1 MKQLVTFIKK
11 EFLHVFRDRKTLLML
26 FGLPIAQIVL
36 FGFAL
41 SNEVKDSKIVVAD
54 YSRDA
59 VTTQIIQKIAS
70 SQYFDLQQSLQSAAQ
85 LQAAFKKGEIKM
97 AVIFPANF
105 AADLTHTGKATV
117 QVIADASDPNLATT
131 ITNYITRIINDYNSQ
146 LSNAAGQSLQI
157 LPEMQFLYNPELRGA
172 PNFVPGVMALVLML
186 VCTMMTSVSIV
197 KEKELGTMEIL
208 LVSPFRTSYI
218 IISKLA
224 PNLIISIVNLVI
236 ILVLSNVFLD
246 LPVKGSILLLVF
258 CSILFILTSLSIGLL
273 LSINAK
279 TQQAAMMGSLMGMM
293 LPTLLLTGF
302 LFPIENMPLPM
313 QWLSNIV
320 PSRWYFIIVKRVM
333 LKGMGF
339 TAVWK
344 ETLILAVMSLLLFA
358 ISIRRF
364 KIRLQ

>member
-1 MKQLVTFIKK
+1 
-11 EFLHVFRDRKTLLML
+11 
-26 FGLPIAQIVL
+26 
-36 FGFAL
+36 
-41 SNEVKDSKIVVAD
+41 
-54 YSRDA
+54 
-59 VTTQIIQKIAS
+59 
-70 SQYFDLQQSLQSAAQ
+70 
-85 LQAAFKKGEIKM
+85 M

-105 AADLTHTGKATV
+105 ATDLQHTGKATL

-131 ITNYITRIINDYNSQ
+131 ITNYITQVVNDYNTG

-157 LPEMQFLYNPELRGA
+157 VPEMQMLYNPELRGA

-208 LVSPFRTSYI
+208 LVSPFKTIYI
-218 IISKLA
+218 IISKLT
-224 PNLIISIVNLVI
+224 PNLLISVVNLFF
-236 ILVLSNVFLD
+236 ILLLSLVFLD

-258 CSILFILTSLSIGLL
+258 DSILFILTSLSIGLL

-313 QWLSNIV
+313 QVLSNMV

-333 LKGMGF
+333 LKGLGI
-339 TAVWK
+339 ASVWK
-344 ETLILAVMSLLLFA
+344 ETLILLGMCVFLFA
-358 ISIRRF
+358 VSLRKF